1 MYTHANKNLINLPT
15 IDLEWRMSANDLL
28 SSALFD
34 GGDESAWLELVSKA
48 LKGGTPEKLARCLCD
63 DVAIN
68 PLYKNLN
75 NLAPSE
81 DRETSCEPLVKSETN
96 NVHLPW
102 DIRQTFSNPS
112 PEITNSEILRDL
124 ERGVSSVE
132 IKLANKYTSG
142 VHIRTL
148 DDLEA
153 TLKGV
158 DASIA
163 TVALDH
169 QGILGK
175 EVSTLLSLWA
185 EKQDKSS
192 DIKLAFNID
201 PTQLNLNSQNLKNA
215 FQTVANFVN
224 RVSERFPASLVL
236 RSDSRYIHEAGGSE
250 VQELG
255 VLIASAIETTRF
267 LDELGIP
274 PSTTANSMQ
283 FTLAVSANYGVECA
297 KIRAA
302 RLLWVKCLNTLKVPE
317 SKIAI
322 QGVTSNSM
330 LTKYDPWTNIIRNT
344 CACFGAITG
353 GCDSI
358 SVEYFTNALGI
369 ASELGRRVARNTQII
384 AMEESNLGKVSD
396 PISGAWFVEELTND
410 LAEKAWEEFQRIEGE
425 GGLINSKRNNL
436 LQSRVRDVCE
446 HRKQSIAKKEKLIVG
461 VNAFPSSTEVA
472 PPIADQAES
481 PLEPLISDN
490 GTEEPN
496 QENGTRNP
504 LTVSHF
510 ILEKQS
516 LSSDF
521 ERCRKRVE
529 DHIKRTGKH
538 PKIFIVTFGTQ
549 AEYNLRLDFTRN
561 YFATVGI
568 DIIESDGK
576 LSRDQIVQNWMKS
589 GCKIVCLAG
598 SDIHYQA
605 DAEDTVNI
613 LKRSGARFV
622 YLSGKFSCDGVDQNI
637 FIGQNVIDVLEL
649 TLSRLGIE

>member
-15 IDLEWRMSANDLL
+15 IDLEWRMSAKDLL

-48 LKGGTPEKLARCLCD
+48 LNGGTPEKLAHRLCD

-68 PLYKNLN
+68 PLYKNSN
-75 NLAPSE
+75 NLAPTGE
-81 DRETSCEPLVKSETN
+81 RESSSKSLMNPDTSD
-96 NVHLPW
+96 VHLPW

-124 ERGVSSVE
+124 ERGVSSIE
-132 IKLANKYTSG
+132 IKLANEYTSG

-148 DDLEA
+148 DNLA
-153 TLKGV
+153 TTLRGV
-158 DASIA
+158 DPSIA

-169 QGILGK
+169 QGILGDK
-175 EVSTLLSLWA
+175 VTALLSSWA
-185 EKQDKSS
+185 EKQDKAS

-201 PTQLNLNSQNLKNA
+201 PTQLDLNSENLKKA
-215 FQTVANFVN
+215 FQTVANLVN
-224 RVSERFPASLVL
+224 RFSERFPASLVL

-302 RLLWVKCLNTLKVPE
+302 RLLWAKCLNTLNVPQA
-317 SKIAI
+317 KIAI
-322 QGVTSNSM
+322 QGVTSNRM

-358 SVEYFTNALGI
+358 SVEHFTNALGI

-410 LAEKAWEEFQRIEGE
+410 LAEKAWKEFQRIEGE

-436 LQSRVRDVCE
+436 IQSRVREVFE
-446 HRKQSIAKKEKLIVG
+446 NRKQSIAKKEKLIVG

-481 PLEPLISDN
+481 PLEHFISDN

-496 QENGTRNP
+496 RDNGTRNP
-504 LTVSHF
+504 LTLSDF

-529 DHIKRTGKH
+529 DHIKKTGIQ
-538 PKIFIVTFGTQ
+538 PKIFIMTFGTQ

-568 DIIESDGK
+568 DIIESESQ
-576 LSRDQIVQNWMKS
+576 LSRDQIVQDWMKS
-589 GCKIVCLAG
+589 GCEIVCLAS
-598 SDIHYQA
+598 SDMHYQA
-605 DAEDTVNI
+605 DAENTVNI
-613 LKRSGARFV
+613 LKRSGARLV

-637 FIGQNVIDVLEL
+637 FMGQNVIDVLEL